1 MNKNFIIDM
10 LKVAYARVLR
20 PLLLK
25 AIDDPDE
32 QWDDYVLAI
41 LDKIFEY
48 RP

>member
-20 PLLLK
+20 GLLLK